1 MLSLGWFCA
10 LGALLRWS
18 VICTRLPEVCQ
29 GFLLNGRESYT
40 GANWFK
46 FEAVIILTCLL
57 QGWTLSVNSRDF
69 RNAKIQK
76 FL

>member
-1 MLSLGWFCA
+1 MLSVGRFCA

-18 VICTRLPEVCQ
+18 VTGTCLPEVCQ

-40 GANWFK
+40 LANWFK
-46 FEAVIILTCLL
+46 FEAVILSCLL
-57 QGWTLSVNSRDF
+57 QGWTLPVNSRDF